1 MKRPEKN
8 FWIYVALLSSIL
20 LLGLSGQLVSCA
32 SAHPVSAVSAEPQ
45 HVWPAP
51 WNQGGPSVQSQPGVS
66 LKARLDRGAILQNGD
81 GIVRV
86 EVTVDSPQGGHSD
99 EGRASDIV
107 VVVDTSG
114 SMEGEKLLIAQQ
126 ALRALFERLAPE
138 DRFGLVEYSDYARV
152 LAPLQH
158 ATASAKGNF
167 YRMTDRLSARG
178 STNLSDGLDNGVN
191 LLKNQRFP
199 NRSGRLLL
207 LSDGLANAGDSSLAG
222 LTARAR
228 SAAMNGLAV
237 TTMGVGTDF
246 DENLMTSLSTAG
258 TGAFYY
264 IAKMEYLPNS
274 SMPNCGAREILM
286 RNLPSF

>member
-32 SAHPVSAVSAEPQ
+32 SAHPGPAASAEPQ
-45 HVWPAP
+45 HVWTAP
-51 WNQGGPSVQSQPGVS
+51 WNQGGPSVQSQPGAS
-66 LKARLDRGAILQNGD
+66 LKAQLDRGAILQNGD

-86 EVTVDSPQGGHSD
+86 EVTVDSPSGGQSD

-152 LAPLQH
+152 LVPLQH

-167 YRMTDRLSARG
+167 YRMTRISSVRGEAPTSATDSTTESTCSPLSVLRTVPGACCSCPMAWRMRV
-178 STNLSDGLDNGVN
+178 TPLSQVS
-191 LLKNQRFP
+191 Q
-199 NRSGRLLL
+199 
-207 LSDGLANAGDSSLAG
+207 LAL
-222 LTARAR
+222 
-228 SAAMNGLAV
+228 V
-237 TTMGVGTDF
+237 Q
-246 DENLMTSLSTAG
+246 
-258 TGAFYY
+258 
-264 IAKMEYLPNS
+264 PQ
-274 SMPNCGAREILM
+274 
-286 RNLPSF
+286 